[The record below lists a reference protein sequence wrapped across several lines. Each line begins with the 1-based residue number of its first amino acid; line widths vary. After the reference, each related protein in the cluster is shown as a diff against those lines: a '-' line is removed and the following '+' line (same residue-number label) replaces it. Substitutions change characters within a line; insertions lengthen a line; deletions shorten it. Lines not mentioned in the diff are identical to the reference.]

1 MGATPVGPPVRF
13 GLIGAG
19 AIMRL
24 SHAPTIS
31 RSADAE
37 LVAVFDQD
45 AERARSLAEAFGAS
59 ACLELDRLLERPDI
73 DAVVVATPN
82 RHHPDA
88 VIAAAAAG
96 KHVLCEKP
104 LAIDIQAARRMVE
117 ACAAAGVVLQ
127 VGFNQR
133 YWNQVRIAK
142 TLIEQGVIGKVH
154 GFRSIYAERWNVY
167 PAATR
172 YRYDL
177 GLSGGAT
184 IIDLTIHRIDLIRHL
199 LGEFRSVMAELAH
212 SVVPDAI
219 DDNVWLLA
227 RLDGGARGCLSS
239 DRYSPAIGD
248 GTDIYGSEG
257 TIHLATETLNPF
269 HAVPLA
275 VHTERKAADLPDV
288 LREAH
293 YPEAWWKGF
302 EGGWITLKPPR
313 ANPYEAQLAAFC
325 RSVRTGEPPFVSG
338 EDGLKAQEVVQ
349 AAYLSMREGRWVDL
363 PLAAD
368 APFLLPDYAAAG

>member
-1 MGATPVGPPVRF
+1 
-13 GLIGAG
+13 
-19 AIMRL
+19 
-24 SHAPTIS
+24 
-31 RSADAE
+31 
-37 LVAVFDQD
+37 
-45 AERARSLAEAFGAS
+45 
-59 ACLELDRLLERPDI
+59 
-73 DAVVVATPN
+73 
-82 RHHPDA
+82 
-88 VIAAAAAG
+88 
-96 KHVLCEKP
+96 
-104 LAIDIQAARRMVE
+104 MVE

-177 GLSGGAT
+177 ALSGGAT
-184 IIDLTIHRIDLIRHL
+184 IIDLTIHRIDLVRHL

-212 SVVPDAI
+212 SVVPDPI

-227 RLDGGARGCLSS
+227 RLESGARGCLSS

-275 VHTERKAADLPDV
+275 VHTERKAADLPEV

-313 ANPYEAQLAAFC
+313 ANPYDAQLARLLPERADRDGPLRLRRGRAQGAGGRPGRLSGDARGPLGRPAAAARRALPAARLC
-325 RSVRTGEPPFVSG
+325 RGRLRPRGLCGPRPPSSFM
-338 EDGLKAQEVVQ
+338 AH
-349 AAYLSMREGRWVDL
+349 GRV
-363 PLAAD
+363 PGAD
-368 APFLLPDYAAAG
+368 ADDPFLSCMALLALGLGLAPALRCRRRRVRRRSPFRTPGPPRRRAGIPRATSTSPSRTAAAARTSCSRPRPRWRRMPWSM